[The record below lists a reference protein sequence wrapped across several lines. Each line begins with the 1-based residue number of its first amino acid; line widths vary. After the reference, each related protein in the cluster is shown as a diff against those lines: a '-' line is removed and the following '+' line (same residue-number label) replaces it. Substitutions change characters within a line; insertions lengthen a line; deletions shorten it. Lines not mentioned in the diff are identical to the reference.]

1 MAFFLFCDKIGIT
14 LIKEKNMNK
23 KAPFITIE
31 GVDGAGK
38 SSHIEPIVKRLQEH
52 GFDVVST
59 REPGGTDV
67 GEKLRDIILNDKM
80 DLRCEILLAFASR
93 ADHLFKVI
101 EPALNSGRAVLCDR
115 FTDSTYAYQ
124 GFGSGGNLDD
134 IKVLENMTHPNLKP
148 DLTLVFDLSVD
159 ESFRRLNKTGKTPD
173 KFESRP
179 KKYFEQVRRGYLTRM
194 QENGNIVLV
203 NSEQPIEKV
212 KNDALDIIDRFV
224 RDWNADNRPTPSLKK
239 RSP

>member
-1 MAFFLFCDKIGIT
+1 
-14 LIKEKNMNK
+14 MNR

-38 SSHIEPIVKRLQEH
+38 SSHIKPIIQRLKEH

-67 GEKLRDIILNDKM
+67 GEKLREIILNDKM

-93 ADHLFKVI
+93 ADHLSKVI
-101 EPALNSGRAVLCDR
+101 EPALKSGKAVLCDR

-124 GFGSGGNLDD
+124 GFGSGGNLEE
-134 IKVLENMTHPNLKP
+134 IKTLEKMVHENTQP

-173 KFESRP
+173 KFESRS
-179 KKYFEQVRRGYLTRM
+179 KKYFEDVRRGYLTRM
-194 QENGNIVLV
+194 EEGRNIVLV
-203 NSEQPIEKV
+203 DSEQPIEMV
-212 KNDALDIIDRFV
+212 KNDALMVIDCFV
-224 RDWNADNRPTPSLKK
+224 EQWKKNNKPTPSSKK
-239 RSP
+239 MAP